1 MKYRRSVRDVIR
13 KLENWW
19 PWHFWGDDDDDEE
32 KVDMDLNPVLLVPGI
47 GGSILHAVDEN
58 GRFKERI
65 WVRLFE
71 ADHEFRT
78 KLYSFYDPT
87 TGKTNSLDEKTKIV
101 IPDDRHGLYSCD
113 ILDPNVFLRLDTV
126 YYFHDLIEQMKGWGY
141 KEGFT
146 LFGFGYDFRQ
156 SNRCDSLPFVRRA

>member
-1 MKYRRSVRDVIR
+1 MKYRRSAREVIR

-47 GGSILHAVDEN
+47 GGSILHAVDQN

-78 KLYSFYDPT
+78 KLYSFYNPT
-87 TGKTNSLDEKTKIV
+87 TGPEFFEILEPILCLNLVQYPKLVPWYASLYV
-101 IPDDRHGLYSCD
+101 LAS
-113 ILDPNVFLRLDTV
+113 
-126 YYFHDLIEQMKGWGY
+126 
-141 KEGFT
+141 
-146 LFGFGYDFRQ
+146 
-156 SNRCDSLPFVRRA
+156 RA

>member
-1 MKYRRSVRDVIR
+1 MKYRRSARDVVR

-47 GGSILHAVDEN
+47 GGSILHAVDQN

-78 KLYSFYDPT
+78 KLYSFYNPT
-87 TGKTNSLDEKTKIV
+87 TGAEFFEILERILCLNLVQYPKLAPLYASL
-101 IPDDRHGLYSCD
+101 Y
-113 ILDPNVFLRLDTV
+113 VFA
-126 YYFHDLIEQMKGWGY
+126 
-141 KEGFT
+141 
-146 LFGFGYDFRQ
+146 
-156 SNRCDSLPFVRRA
+156 SRA